1 MFFPYIL
8 TKKMKITIFGNTCQA
23 EKSQYVQQV
32 IGRLSQH
39 GATITIEPSFRAYL
53 DKIGFPIASFED
65 DKELQGTDLA
75 VSIGGD
81 GTFLSTAAH
90 VGCKNI
96 PILGVNTGRLG
107 FLADISPEYINQAID
122 ALFRKDYAIES
133 RSIIEA
139 TNNERPFSHHPY
151 ALNEVA
157 VLKHDNS
164 SLIDIRTEID
174 GELLTHY
181 IADGLIVSTPTGSTG
196 YSLSAGGPVI
206 VPGTQTLCLSAV
218 APHSLY
224 IRPVVLNDDVTITLT
239 VQSRSHNFLV
249 AIDGRSES
257 FRSGTT
263 ITLRRAPYDIKV
275 MKIHHK
281 NFFDTLRTKMM
292 WGADNRL

>member
-1 MFFPYIL
+1 M
-8 TKKMKITIFGNTCQA
+8 
-23 EKSQYVQQV
+23 
-32 IGRLSQH
+32 
-39 GATITIEPSFRAYL
+39 
-53 DKIGFPIASFED
+53 
-65 DKELQGTDLA
+65 
-75 VSIGGD
+75 
-81 GTFLSTAAH
+81 
-90 VGCKNI
+90 
-96 PILGVNTGRLG
+96 
-107 FLADISPEYINQAID
+107 
-122 ALFRKDYAIES
+122 
-133 RSIIEA
+133 
-139 TNNERPFSHHPY
+139 
-151 ALNEVA
+151 
-157 VLKHDNS
+157 LKHDNS

-263 ITLRRAPYDIKV
+263 ITLRRASYDIKV
-275 MKIHHK
+275 MKIRHK